1 MNIAKRPK
9 HVTAYKMNKTILFY
23 NTGVAIKYPLATNKA
38 TKHSNI

>member
-1 MNIAKRPK
+1 MNIDNTPK
-9 HVTAYKMNKTILFY
+9 HIAPNNENKTILFY